1 MSGFCMVETIEL
13 GIESGSMGPLEL
25 EFCLGVVGQEF
36 SLLLLDSM
44 PIPTLDDPLCGV
56 VGKLC

>member
-13 GIESGSMGPLEL
+13 GIESGSMGPLE
-25 EFCLGVVGQEF
+25 FCLGVVGQEF
-36 SLLLLDSM
+36 SLLLFSM
-44 PIPTLDDPLCGV
+44 PTFDDIPLCGV